1 MPETELG
8 QLRRFL
14 QGPAHRGL
22 LVSGKGL
29 EQESGAGR
37 GSRERGKQSEDDV
50 ELESLRVNAV
60 LRGETFRMGR
70 A

>member
-1 MPETELG
+1 MPDTELG

-14 QGPAHRGL
+14 QRPAHGSL
-22 LVSGKGL
+22 FVSGTGL
-29 EQESGAGR
+29 KQESRAGR

-60 LRGETFRMGR
+60 LRGETVRMGR